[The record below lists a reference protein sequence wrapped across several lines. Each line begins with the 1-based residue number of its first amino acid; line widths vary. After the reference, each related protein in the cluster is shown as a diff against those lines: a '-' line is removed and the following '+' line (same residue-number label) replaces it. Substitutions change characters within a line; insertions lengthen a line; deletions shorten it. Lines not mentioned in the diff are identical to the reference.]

1 MSAESE
7 ALMQQ
12 FRQAVYERLVN
23 PGTGSQLSPE
33 GSIEQRSIAFR
44 DWLLTT
50 QNAKESV
57 ELAPDFV
64 RHWAVA
70 DITSWREMP
79 DDRQDLAANDIFQ
92 NLSAYVSY
100 AEILQTI
107 DAEMVDRVK
116 QLSAESDRKAAEKE
130 ARKARE
136 AGDTR
141 ATLLAEQQVALR
153 VAESF
158 KDAGHVPDDEWIQ
171 LGRAVDRVYLGGDR
185 ADLGAALEL
194 ATTMARVDT
203 SRPCPFP
210 ESPVQRAFE
219 SERTYQAS
227 RASANHEEVVDDLAL
242 RAGNEGDPA
251 PHYVLESR
259 RAIEHYAFG
268 LELRLE
274 ALRATDA
281 DALALRDVQELLAV
295 AHERAKALSD
305 NGSETTHTERAE
317 APREEVTA
325 QKKYYAAQAQTRVAR
340 ATAKNSD
347 SQAAHIM
354 DSALREICD
363 WPENGNRYG
372 PSKLKT
378 FAKEKLDDARRF
390 GLTRVEMAEATRIMH
405 SALTEICTWPDGG
418 NRGGQGDI
426 KTFAQEKLDEAR
438 RLTIKHVAPGQ
449 AASAL
454 ESASAP
460 GMVSEPRA
468 TEEAD
473 GFAGEAKGGDADEKP
488 FDPELAISKV
498 LENVTYKSQNDGS
511 VLYMVSER
519 PAFIDHG
526 QQIVMANKA
535 NEDEEAI
542 LAAVLLAK
550 EKFGGAFELT
560 GSEAFQRR
568 AIEVMLKHKVDVTL
582 KNPQQDALRRE
593 LAKGGGDAPKGPE
606 AQEGTGPK
614 PLIGKP
620 ANGDQDAD
628 SSPVKASPSNV
639 PDEVSAGGLA
649 ADLIPVRAL
658 DWWSVQREAIQ
669 VWAKSDDELKADLEQ
684 LGPQPSSDL
693 IYWFDKAGKPCD
705 PPADAD
711 RYLAN
716 LKSEPAGFTSGSES
730 ELRMRDAMGNGE
742 VSAKSSN
749 SEVTAMSDNQA
760 SKENEPKLILRG
772 VRKLDNGEFD
782 TTALLFKGNG
792 DYLQGFIKV
801 GDEKHQVIAHMN
813 ERKNPDPETGE
824 IKPNFLKL
832 VEPHG
837 NGDDTNWKELGFG
850 NAVNRRSD
858 GKPVYF
864 DEVLF
869 SVGNEVIKA
878 RITKNVDDE
887 LHRKL
892 GFQEARQARPR
903 DDSKSSAAPGEA
915 SPKPTAPAAKP
926 KEDAAGAPKARRS
939 SRAKA

>member
-1 MSAESE
+1 MSAESD
-7 ALMQQ
+7 AVMQQ
-12 FRQAVYERLVN
+12 FRQAVYERLVS
-23 PGTGSQLSPE
+23 PGTGSQVSPE
-33 GSIEQRSIAFR
+33 GSIGQRSIAYR
-44 DWLLTT
+44 DWLITVRKT
-50 QNAKESV
+50 KES
-57 ELAPDFV
+57 EALAPDFV

-70 DITSWREMP
+70 DMTAWHAMP
-79 DDRQDLAANDIFQ
+79 GDRHELAADDIFQ
-92 NLSAYVSY
+92 NISANVSY

-116 QLSAESDRKAAEKE
+116 TLSAENDRRSAEKE
-130 ARKARE
+130 ERKAR
-136 AGDTR
+136 DYVDSR
-141 ATLLAEQQVALR
+141 AALLAEQQAALR
-153 VAESF
+153 IAESF
-158 KDAGHVPDDEWIQ
+158 KDAGRVPDAEWAR

-203 SRPCPFP
+203 TRPCPFP
-210 ESPVQRAFE
+210 ESAVQRAFE
-219 SERTYQAS
+219 GERAYQAS
-227 RASANHEEVVDDLAL
+227 RASANHEEVIADLAL

-251 PHYVLESR
+251 PRYVLER
-259 RAIEHYAFG
+259 RQAVEHYAFG

-274 ALRATDA
+274 ALRAANA
-281 DALALRDVQELLAV
+281 DTFALRETQDLLAV
-295 AHERAKALSD
+295 AHARAKSLASD
-305 NGSETTHTERAE
+305 SPETASAE
-317 APREEVTA
+317 KTDEAM
-325 QKKYYAAQAQTRVAR
+325 QAA
-340 ATAKNSD
+340 ATAP
-347 SQAAHIM
+347 AA
-354 DSALREICD
+354 
-363 WPENGNRYG
+363 
-372 PSKLKT
+372 
-378 FAKEKLDDARRF
+378 
-390 GLTRVEMAEATRIMH
+390 
-405 SALTEICTWPDGG
+405 
-418 NRGGQGDI
+418 
-426 KTFAQEKLDEAR
+426 
-438 RLTIKHVAPGQ
+438 APV
-449 AASAL
+449 AASPLPA
-454 ESASAP
+454 A
-460 GMVSEPRA
+460 
-468 TEEAD
+468 EEAD
-473 GFAGEAKGGDADEKP
+473 GFAGEAKDGDADDKP
-488 FDPELAISKV
+488 FDPELAISKL
-498 LENVTYKSQNDGS
+498 LENVTYKAQKDGS

-526 QQIVMANKA
+526 QQIVMASKA

-542 LAAVLLAK
+542 LAAILLAK
-550 EKFGGAFELT
+550 EKYGGSFELT
-560 GSEAFQRR
+560 GSEAFQRH
-568 AIEVMLKHKVDVTL
+568 AIEIMLKHKVDVTL

-593 LAKGGGDAPKGPE
+593 LAKAAGEEPKLPE
-606 AQEGTGPK
+606 AQEGAEPK

-620 ANGDQDAD
+620 ANGDQEAGNA
-628 SSPVKASPSNV
+628 PVTASPSDA
-639 PDEVSAGGLA
+639 PDDAPASRLA
-649 ADLIPVRAL
+649 ADLLPVRAL

-669 VWAKSDDELKADLEQ
+669 VWAKSDDELKTDLEQ
-684 LGPQPSSDL
+684 LGPQPSPDL

-711 RYLAN
+711 GYLAN
-716 LKSEPAGFTSGSES
+716 MKSEPAGFVSGSES
-730 ELRMRDAMGNGE
+730 ELRVRDAMGNGE

-892 GFQEARQARPR
+892 GFQEARQARPK

-915 SPKPTAPAAKP
+915 SPKPTAPAAKA